1 MVKYGKQYR
10 EYQIEEWKPHY
21 INYKALKQKIKQ
33 IKAKLPKEEEPSNTL
48 FGVSNLNP
56 MPLIP
61 DNIDSTEDQNLAPL
75 FESKYGKYLKDFIDL
90 LNKEFH
96 KFYIFFSSTEKQ
108 LYQEINTHLYAK
120 DNYNKYSKKQIKNE
134 MNSLGVSIYLAKCL
148 NCFINDNLTA
158 VKKILKK
165 FDKNFVN
172 YYGLIAP
179 RYILSQI
186 SSTTND
192 LDYIIQF
199 KIIDEASCVCEE
211 NANILKELY
220 FKIGDNINIDNDI
233 ENNNVPEIQVDF
245 MQQYKELL
253 MCVREI
259 DEIIDFKIQY
269 KEWFS
274 FIKKGNKLIKNNPTL
289 LENDIFNPL
298 LSSTNYKD
306 SLIEKFLS
314 TKKAF
319 YEIEDVQ
326 ISVSEQNK
334 RNMNLILIHKF
345 FYNTLLTS
353 FLPLIFFFTKADEK
367 KMPTLSSPC
376 AIIILSLSHIG
387 SYISL
392 YFFNFPDTKVM
403 MLISYLLFFISSLLH
418 IISCNIDFSRNNN
431 LPRIIYLIIS
441 RMLIGIGSME
451 LIGRKY
457 IELFSPKFYLIRISK
472 YYSII
477 NFFGYAAGP
486 LITCFLL
493 LFPKNYEGYINYNEF
508 NCIGWYGNVIS
519 LFLFFIQLFLFT
531 KPNADDFQMI
541 RDEHNLKFTI
551 NTSFHSEEE
560 SRKEKP
566 KKKLKKNKKHDDIDI
581 IVTKT
586 DLTEGLVPDDED
598 KNEDKNEENNEEN
611 NKVDK
616 DKKEGEGTEDE
627 ILNINQ
633 IQEDSKSDSNKKK
646 KKKRLTEEE
655 LNEKYSQSAN
665 SLIRVNIGRPSD
677 LSICS
682 NNLDTGLNSSQILS
696 TKQKKMINNIESK
709 LDEYNEKSNFTNINM
724 IPRAID
730 LLIEKEKN
738 QFGYL
743 KTNILVT
750 LLIIFFSN
758 VIKEH
763 ITVSFSYFYYEEK
776 FDKKLICLVLCFSY
790 LTQIISL
797 FFVLPLKKINILMK
811 KYLTIFM
818 TATIIFL
825 SPLLYP
831 EIFRSKSLVLLIVI
845 PVILLCTILV
855 ILNCCYLA
863 YLLPP
868 GWTFSS
874 IHAGKLPL
882 ILIICGK
889 FVGILISPLYIID
902 KKYNVYAVFAIA
914 ILSFV
919 AIIIYLLGT
928 NNFRIKV
935 IARIM
940 RKRVFENIGI

>member
-33 IKAKLPKEEEPSNTL
+33 IKTKLPKEEEPSNTL

-61 DNIDSTEDQNLAPL
+61 DNLDSTEDQNLAPL

-493 LFPKNYEGYINYNEF
+493 LFPKNYKGYINYNEF

-541 RDEHNLKFTI
+541 RDEHNLNFTI

-566 KKKLKKNKKHDDIDI
+566 KKKLKKNKKHDDDIDI

-586 DLTEGLVPDDED
+586 DLTEGLVPDDEDKNEDKNKD

-724 IPRAID
+724 IPKAID

-743 KTNILVT
+743 KTNILISF
-750 LLIIFFSN
+750 LLLFLCNLLKENII
-758 VIKEH
+758 I
-763 ITVSFSYFYYEEK
+763 SFSFHCYKNDMFSGK
-776 FDKKLICLVLCFSY
+776 IICLFLCIIYSI
-790 LTQIISL
+790 QIISL
-797 FFVLPLKKINILMK
+797 FFVLPLKKVNILMK
-811 KYLTIFM
+811 KYLIIFM
-818 TATIIFL
+818 IATIIFI
-825 SPLLYP
+825 SPLLYSP
-831 EIFRSKSLVLLIVI
+831 ILGRAFLILLISSAI
-845 PVILLCTILV
+845 ILLCTIIT
-855 ILNCCYLA
+855 ILTSCYLS

-868 GWTFSS
+868 GWTMFFVRV
-874 IHAGKLPL
+874 GRMPL
-882 ILIICGK
+882 SVIIFGK
-889 FVGILISPLYIID
+889 FRG
-902 KKYNVYAVFAIA
+902 
-914 ILSFV
+914 
-919 AIIIYLLGT
+919 
-928 NNFRIKV
+928 
-935 IARIM
+935 
-940 RKRVFENIGI
+940 